1 MKKSSHPEKIQG
13 PTHINRTKSEMKIRN
28 SPRILSQL
36 IDSLTEEQREWVKDA
51 GFESLLEFDLVMI
64 PTKLAYNVFQ
74 IFEHNSVSLKLKD
87 EAIPI
92 VEEDVFDVLGIPHGG
107 ARIILGSQEKHK
119 ARIDAWLSQFDTN
132 HITVSMIA
140 DLMKNQPVSDNFKL
154 NFLIV
159 MSNVLIE
166 TPTHS
171 YVERQ
176 LLRFDDSLDNCCNY
190 NWAEYLINSL
200 VLGTQSWNRNSSTFF
215 TGPMIFLILF
225 YVDRV
230 RHKGI
235 KLVDRRFP
243 SYKGWTEKA
252 LKERQRI
259 EVIDGVF
266 GIGSILPPL
275 REVLSEDSQ
284 PLPNASPSKDNWD
297 DWNHNKPANDWD
309 KHINKSD
316 RDKTN
321 VDDVPQVDIMDT
333 DEPNDENEDPAER
346 LRKRAQNLIEE
357 KMLFDTDLKIELDK
371 DPQNYT
377 LQTIATV
384 IEDVFQINCYHYP
397 PTKPARQSTPPTRE
411 INNIDEDFELTIQ
424 ETDHID
430 LVDYIQSIQRTNES
444 LQQQNRDLQFVPSFS
459 LGIEDNIIHQF
470 PSLDEKKMIHQRF
483 SIFTR
488 NMEDILK
495 KTERNKLDNI
505 DMVFFPIHK
514 YDHFYLIIYHIKK
527 GAYEI
532 IDNINRDENED
543 ICYGEVPGMLNAQE
557 SQITKLRVK
566 YNTAILAFHLNEKKD
581 SILKEAKELFNKVA
595 EKKMINVLRSSTKS
609 NRTNTNQ
616 KKSVSFALNLNSHF
630 EDVATEK

>member
-297 DWNHNKPANDWD
+297 DWNHNKLANDWD